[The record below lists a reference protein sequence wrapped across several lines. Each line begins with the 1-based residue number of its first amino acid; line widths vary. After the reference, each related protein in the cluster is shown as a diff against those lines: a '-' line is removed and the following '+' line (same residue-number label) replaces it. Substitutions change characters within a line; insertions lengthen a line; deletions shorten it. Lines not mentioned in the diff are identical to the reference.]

1 MDDGGTIFYVTF
13 KDTAHNLGVI
23 DPDKLSRVSIMNK
36 VLMRVHGRRM
46 TPDKKFNLS
55 VCLYGYLG
63 IGRKFRLWMI
73 MTSLFS
79 YMSTTTCCTIICNFT
94 FIKYLKLQS

>member
-46 TPDKKFNLS
+46 TPDKKFNLN
-55 VCLYGYLG
+55 VCLFGYLG
-63 IGRKFRLWMI
+63 SRRKFRL
-73 MTSLFS
+73 
-79 YMSTTTCCTIICNFT
+79 
-94 FIKYLKLQS
+94 